1 MIRFTPTENSQPKV
15 GDILLSEPFLND
27 PYFGRK
33 AVLICEYNDDGAFGL
48 VLNNFVEVNA
58 EELHLGLSEIST
70 RISIGG
76 PVNSSSLY
84 FIHICGDLEGAV
96 EIIDGVFLGGDFDS
110 LKEKI
115 NNGLSSDNYR
125 LFIGY
130 SGWDKDQL
138 MDEIKTRS
146 WFVTQISASKIM
158 SSNTD
163 NEKYWQE
170 LIKGMGKGYEHIA
183 DAPIDPSL
191 N

>member
-1 MIRFTPTENSQPKV
+1 MIRFTPTENSQPKI

-48 VLNNFVEVNA
+48 VLNNFVEINA
-58 EELHLGLSEIST
+58 EELHLGLSEVSS

-84 FIHICGDLEGAV
+84 FIHLCRDIEGAV
-96 EIIDGVFLGGDFDS
+96 EIVEGVYLGGDFDS

-115 NNGLSSDNYR
+115 NQGLSSDSYR

-130 SGWDKDQL
+130 SGWGKEQL
-138 MDEIKTRS
+138 TNEIKTRS
-146 WFVTQISASKIM
+146 WFVTRISADKIM
-158 SSNTD
+158 SSSTD

-183 DAPIDPSL
+183 DAPINPSL

>member
-1 MIRFTPTENSQPKV
+1 MLRFTPTDNFQPKV

-33 AVLICEYNDDGAFGL
+33 GVLICEYNKDGAFGL
-48 VLNNFVEVNA
+48 VLNNFVEINA
-58 EELHLGLSEIST
+58 EELHLGLSEAST

-84 FIHICGDLEGAV
+84 FIHLCRDIKGAV
-96 EIIDGVFLGGDFDS
+96 EIVDGVYLGGDFDS

-115 NNGLSSDNYR
+115 NQGLSPESYR

-138 MDEIKTRS
+138 TDEINTRS
-146 WFVTQISASKIM
+146 WFVTRISASKIM
-158 SSNTD
+158 SSSTD
-163 NEKYWQE
+163 NEKYWKE

-183 DAPIDPSL
+183 NTPIDPSL

>member
-1 MIRFTPTENSQPKV
+1 MIRFTPTENSQPKI

-48 VLNNFVEVNA
+48 VLNNFVEINA
-58 EELHLGLSEIST
+58 EELHLGLSEVSS

-84 FIHICGDLEGAV
+84 FIHLCSDIEGAV
-96 EIIDGVFLGGDFDS
+96 EIVEGVYLGGDFDS

-115 NNGLSSDNYR
+115 NQGLSSDSYR

-130 SGWDKDQL
+130 SGWGKEQL
-138 MDEIKTRS
+138 TNEIKTRS
-146 WFVTQISASKIM
+146 WFVTRISADKIM
-158 SSNTD
+158 SSSTD

-183 DAPIDPSL
+183 DATINPSL

>member
-1 MIRFTPTENSQPKV
+1 MIRFTPTENSQPKI

-48 VLNNFVEVNA
+48 VLNNFVEINA
-58 EELHLGLSEIST
+58 EELHLGLSEVSS

-84 FIHICGDLEGAV
+84 FIHLCSDIEGAV
-96 EIIDGVFLGGDFDS
+96 EIVEGVYLGGDFDS

-115 NNGLSSDNYR
+115 NQGLSSDSYR

-130 SGWDKDQL
+130 SGWGKEQL
-138 MDEIKTRS
+138 TNEIKTRS
-146 WFVTQISASKIM
+146 WFVTRISADKIM
-158 SSNTD
+158 SSSTD

-183 DAPIDPSL
+183 DVTINPSL